1 MVFILISSFVG
12 ILVTVLLA
20 LFATKYF
27 RPNIFLVFAFFI
39 FSIFSVVI
47 SSLLFHLNIT
57 LNLVSLPLLNSF
69 SLLTGPLLYF
79 YVRGFQKNSNQLYVR
94 DFWHLIPSILT
105 FINYWPFYRLSFDA
119 KWAYFERVQENAVLI
134 FQMDHYWF
142 NMEQGFI
149 FRSTHSLIYTI
160 ICIGMYLRLK
170 NQNYF
175 EGKKHFVS
183 ELWLKW
189 MFGFLFCIFFSAV
202 LHRMYLLLQ
211 PNRIISIS
219 VYINWLSVPAVS
231 FVIFNSSVLFF
242 PRVLFGDYFFEI
254 DRLQVPKKDLVMKK
268 TEFEDGYFDDLH
280 EKFETYVVNKPY
292 LKQGFTLSDISNA
305 LGVPTHQISLF
316 FKNHLGTS
324 FNSWKN
330 EVRIR
335 HAIHLIESGQATNLT
350 LESIAFSCGYRSRT
364 NFIEAFKLQT
374 GKLPSEYLS
383 SLQ

>member
-1 MVFILISSFVG
+1 MVFVLISSFVG

-20 LFATKYF
+20 LFASKYF
-27 RPNIFLVFAFFI
+27 KPNVFLVCAFFTFSF
-39 FSIFSVVI
+39 FSIVI

-79 YVRGFQKNSNQLYVR
+79 YVRGIQKNSNQLYLR

-105 FINYWPFYRLSFDA
+105 FINYWPFYRLPFDA

-149 FRSTHSLIYTI
+149 FRSTQSLIYTI
-160 ICIGMYLRLK
+160 ICIGIYLRLK
-170 NQNYF
+170 NENYF

-211 PNRIISIS
+211 ANRIISIA
-219 VYINWLSVPAVS
+219 VYVNWLSVPAVS

-242 PRVLFGDYFFEI
+242 PRVLFGDYFYQI
-254 DRLQVPKKDLVMKK
+254 DQINKPKKESVLKK
-268 TEFEDGYFDDLH
+268 SGIDSGYFDELH
-280 EKFETYVVNKPY
+280 ERFEAYAVEKPC
-292 LKQGFTLSDISNA
+292 LKTGFTLSDISTA
-305 LGVPTHQISLF
+305 LSVPTHQISLY
-316 FKNHLGTS
+316 FKNHRGIA
-324 FNSWKN
+324 FNTWKN
-330 EVRIR
+330 EMRIH

-383 SLQ
+383 SLR